1 MNIIISLL
9 ITMII
14 GIFAFITFI
23 LAQCKDEILET
34 IVFKDDLEFE
44 QRK

>member
-1 MNIIISLL
+1 MDIIISLF

-23 LAQCKDEILET
+23 LAQHKDEILET
-34 IVFKDDLEFE
+34 IVFKDDLEVK

>member
-1 MNIIISLL
+1 MDIIISLF

-23 LAQCKDEILET
+23 LAQHKDEILET
-34 IVFKDDLEFE
+34 IVFKDNLESE
-44 QRK
+44 RRK

>member
-1 MNIIISLL
+1 MNIIISLF
-9 ITMII
+9 ITII
-14 GIFAFITFI
+14 TGIFAFITFI

-34 IVFKDDLEFE
+34 IVFKDDLEAE